1 MLNTYHRVGHG
12 PHAVIVLHGWFG
24 DAQAFAP
31 MEPGLDCHA
40 YSYIFMDGRGFGAM
54 RGVAG
59 QYTMDEVARDALA
72 LADALGLASFS
83 VVGHS
88 MGAMAMERLALLAPG
103 RLRKLVAVA
112 PVPSCGVQFDAP
124 SRLLFDSAVGRKEAR
139 RTIIDRST
147 GGRLPTAWLDWKAAY
162 SWERADPA
170 AFAACLHDWSNSDFS
185 DEVRRAALPLPL
197 LVLTGQHDPRFDVAL
212 MQKST
217 LAWYPQAQLQVLAN
231 AGHYPMNETPLAL
244 AGAIETFLR

>member
-12 PHAVIVLHGWFG
+12 PHAVMVLHGWFG
-24 DAQAFAP
+24 DAHAFEP
-31 MEPGLDCHA
+31 MEPGLDRDA
-40 YSYIFMDGRGFGAM
+40 FSYVFMDGRGFGGM
-54 RGVAG
+54 RAVAG
-59 QYTMDEVARDALA
+59 QYGMAEVAHDALA
-72 LADALGLASFS
+72 LADALGFASFS

-88 MGAMAMERLALLAPG
+88 MGAMAMERLALLAPA
-103 RLRKLVAVA
+103 RLRKMVAVA

-124 SRLLFDSAVGRKEAR
+124 ARLLFDSAAHSQAVR

-147 GGRLPTAWLDWKAAY
+147 GGRLPASWLDWKAAY

-170 AFAACLHDWSNSDFS
+170 AFAACLQDWSGSDFS
-185 DEVRRAALPLPL
+185 EEVRRAALPLPL
-197 LVLTGQHDPRFDVAL
+197 LVLVGQHDPRFDVAL
-212 MQKST
+212 MQRST
-217 LAWYPQAQLQVLAN
+217 LAWYPQAQLAVLAN